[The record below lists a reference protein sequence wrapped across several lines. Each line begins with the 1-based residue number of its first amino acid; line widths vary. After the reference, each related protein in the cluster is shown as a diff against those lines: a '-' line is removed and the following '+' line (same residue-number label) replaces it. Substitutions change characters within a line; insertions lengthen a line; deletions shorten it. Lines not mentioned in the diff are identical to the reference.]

1 MKKISLII
9 PIFNEEETIP
19 FLYERLKE
27 IRGAVL
33 PDELV
38 VLFVDDAS
46 TDNSF
51 SILSE
56 IASQDRGIKIIRFT
70 RNFGSHIAC
79 LAGIVNSDGDAC
91 AFISADL
98 QDPPEILPSLI
109 KKWKEG
115 DDIVLGV
122 RDKNREDSILV
133 KLLSRI
139 FFSLM
144 KKFALKNM
152 PDRGMDVFLID
163 RRVMDVIKNMREK
176 NPNIFGLILW
186 TGFKQSEIS
195 YHKEARQRGR
205 SKWTLS
211 KKIKILIDSFVA
223 FSFLPIRLISVV
235 GFLVA
240 FLGFIYAC
248 VVILNRLFFLEPVP
262 GWSSLMVVILLVS
275 GIQMIM
281 LGMLGE
287 YLWRNFDETRNRPSF
302 IIDKTIGFDK
312 DKE

>member
-1 MKKISLII
+1 MKRLSLII
-9 PIFNEEETIP
+9 PVFNEEETIP
-19 FLYERLKE
+19 VLYERLKG

-38 VLFVDDAS
+38 VLFIDDAS
-46 TDNSF
+46 TDKSF

-79 LAGIVNSDGDAC
+79 LAGIVNSEGDAC

-122 RDKNREDSILV
+122 RDKDREDSILV

-152 PDRGMDVFLID
+152 PERGMDVFLID
-163 RRVMDVIKNMREK
+163 RKVMDVIRNIREK

-186 TGFKQSEIS
+186 TGFKQSEIP
-195 YHKEARQRGR
+195 YRKEARQGGQ

-211 KKIKILIDSFVA
+211 KKIKILIDSFVS
-223 FSFLPIRLISVV
+223 FSFLPIRLISAV

-240 FLGFIYAC
+240 FLGFVYAC
-248 VVILNRLFFLEPVP
+248 VIILNRLFFSEPVP
-262 GWSSLMVVILLVS
+262 GWSSMMVVLLLVS

-287 YLWRNFDETRNRPSF
+287 YLWRNFEETRTRPSF
-302 IIDKTIGFDK
+302 IIDKMIGFDK
-312 DKE
+312 DKA